1 MPRLDATIM
10 PLTPEHLN
18 AIRNR
23 PRTLAVLEASHRHFG
38 DHATADV
45 YATLRRVAEQKESS
59 HGEPR

>member
-1 MPRLDATIM
+1 MRPDAIIHPLAPQHLD
-10 PLTPEHLN
+10 

-23 PRTLAVLEASHRHFG
+23 PRTLAVLEASHRNVG